1 MTSKQEPTTIL
12 TQTFQA
18 ALGIVSKA
26 MPSKSTLPVLAS
38 VYLKAAGEE
47 ITMSAT
53 DLETSIRVTIPASVK
68 GDAWAACAPGST
80 LTSLV
85 SAAPGDQVILTWDGE
100 STTLNLKS
108 GGTKSKLKSLAG
120 DEFPDTRAPKSE
132 AVGTIPASELKSA
145 LRRVVI
151 AASADESRPSLCVVQ
166 LALINEKV
174 YLAAA
179 DGFRLAVQHIEREF
193 KFPRK
198 ASLLIPRGSAVK
210 LAGILPDDNTE
221 VQISVTD
228 EDRALLMTWEKTV
241 FRAQLADGNFPDW
254 KTIIPNAWA
263 HEVTL
268 KTDELQGAVKRA
280 EIFAREANKVLR
292 FAPNPDGGVRVY
304 AVAEEIGQGETVLT
318 DASLPV
324 PIAFNCTFVRQGLDA
339 LMATPV
345 HIRVNHSN
353 APAMF
358 TNGSDKYR
366 YLLMPMHTAAEASQ
380 AAAAA
385 EASEAA
391 ES

>member
-38 VYLKAAGEE
+38 VYLKAADDE

-241 FRAQLADGNFPDW
+241 FRAQLAEGNFPEW
-254 KTIIPNAWA
+254 KTIIPNSWA

-318 DASLPV
+318 DASLPI